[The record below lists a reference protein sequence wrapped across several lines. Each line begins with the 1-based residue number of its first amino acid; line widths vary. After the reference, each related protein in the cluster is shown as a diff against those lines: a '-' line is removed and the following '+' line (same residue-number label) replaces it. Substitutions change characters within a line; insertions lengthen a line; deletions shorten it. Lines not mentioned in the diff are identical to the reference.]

1 MKKRIIRVVI
11 DTNWWVS
18 FVISSYKS
26 QLTTVL
32 LHPNIEIYSCEE
44 LDQEVFE
51 TLDDANLQKYI
62 QPNIKEEF
70 VRLYPAAINPIIVK
84 STATACRD
92 PKDNFLLALLKDAKA
107 HYLITGDKDLLSLN
121 TFGKTAIVTMS
132 EFLRIAGS

>member
-1 MKKRIIRVVI
+1 MRKRVIRVVI

-18 FVISSYKS
+18 FVINSYKS

-32 LHPNIEIYSCEE
+32 LHPDIDIYSCAE
-44 LDQEVFE
+44 LDQEIFE
-51 TLDDANLQKYI
+51 TLNDANLQKYI

-70 VRLYPAAINPIIVK
+70 LRLYPAAINLIIVK

-92 PKDNFLLALLKDAKA
+92 PKDNFLLALSKDAKA

-121 TFGKTAIVTMS
+121 SFGKTVIVTMS
-132 EFLRIAGS
+132 EFIRIIG